1 MSLFDVSDY
10 DAPDV
15 PEAPEVEPEPV
26 EPEVVEAAELIAEA
40 APEPV
45 EVLGAEIV
53 GAEVL
58 DPDVIADVGG
68 AGAADAVV
76 VLSSMEPDEEML
88 REPSVDALWSGVIGQ
103 DEAVSLLRASTL
115 MPVHAYLF
123 AGPAG
128 VGKLVA
134 ARSFAAALLCPR
146 GGCGRCSVCVRAL
159 AEAYPD
165 LVVVERE
172 GASIT
177 VDQARE
183 IVRLAM
189 RSPIEGPRK
198 VLVLV
203 DFHLVTAA
211 APTLLKIIEE
221 PPPSTVFVVVAE
233 QITPEL
239 VTIASRCVVV
249 PFAALGR
256 LTITERLMAEGAS
269 APQAERAA
277 DLSGG
282 RLDRARLLVADPHLG
297 SRLEFWERIPSRL
310 DGTGAAVSVVVT
322 ETLALLDQAV
332 VGPLAA
338 RQEAEAAALEARLEA
353 VGARGATGSRKEL
366 AERHKRE
373 QKRVRDDEL
382 RFGLGV
388 LSRAYATAATAA
400 TSPSPNQF
408 AALQAVERIAAT
420 NTHLERNP
428 NLTLA
433 LQSLFLHLT

>member
-1 MSLFDVSDY
+1 VSLFDVSDY
-10 DAPDV
+10 DAPASPQV
-15 PEAPEVEPEPV
+15 EAEVEAEVEPNAELA
-26 EPEVVEAAELIAEA
+26 VVEITEVAP
-40 APEPV
+40 PEPMSA
-45 EVLGAEIV
+45 EEPLGAEIV

-58 DPDVIADVGG
+58 DAEVIADVGG
-68 AGAADAVV
+68 AGPAE
-76 VLSSMEPDEEML
+76 VLVPSAPEPDEEIL
-88 REPSVDALWSGVIGQ
+88 REPSVDALWTEIIGQ
-103 DEAVSLLRASTL
+103 DEAVRQLRA
-115 MPVHAYLF
+115 PVHAYLF

-159 AEAYPD
+159 AEAHPD

-189 RSPIEGPRK
+189 RSPTEGPRK

-249 PFAALGR
+249 PFAVLGR
-256 LTITERLMAEGAS
+256 RTIIDRLVHDGAPL
-269 APQAERAA
+269 AQAERAA
-277 DLSGG
+277 DLAGG
-282 RLDRARLLVADPHLG
+282 RLDRARLLVADPDLG
-297 SRLEFWERIPSRL
+297 SRLEFWERIPARL
-310 DGTGAAVSVVVT
+310 DGTGAAVSVIVA
-322 ETLALLDQAV
+322 ETIALLDHAA

-338 RQEAEAAALEARLEA
+338 RQEAEATALEARLEA
-353 VGARGATGSRKEL
+353 VGARGGSGARKEL

-382 RFGLGV
+382 RFGLGI
-388 LSRAYATAATAA
+388 LSRTYAMLAMT
-400 TSPSPNQF
+400 PSDV
-408 AALQAVERIAAT
+408 QARSLGAVDRIAQT
-420 NTHLERNP
+420 NVHLERNP
-428 NLTLA
+428 NLALA
-433 LQSLFLHLT
+433 LQSLLLHLS

>member
-10 DAPDV
+10 DAAEV
-15 PEAPEVEPEPV
+15 PAVEPEPPEPDATSPV
-26 EPEVVEAAELIAEA
+26 EVTVEDE
-40 APEPV
+40 PTPV

-53 GAEVL
+53 GSDAL
-58 DPDVIADVGG
+58 DPEVIADVGG
-68 AGAADAVV
+68 SGGADADV
-76 VLSSMEPDEEML
+76 VLAPMEPDEEIL
-88 REPSVDALWSGVIGQ
+88 REPSVDALWSDVIGQ
-103 DEAVSLLRASTL
+103 DDAVSLLRASTRA
-115 MPVHAYLF
+115 PVHAYLLV
-123 AGPAG
+123 GPAG

-189 RSPIEGPRK
+189 RSPVEGPRK

-221 PPPSTVFVVVAE
+221 PPPSTVFLVLAE

-256 LTITERLMAEGAS
+256 QTIVERLLVEGAS
-269 APQAERAA
+269 GPQAERAA
-277 DLSGG
+277 GLAGG
-282 RLDRARLLVADPHLG
+282 RLDRARLLVADPDLG

-310 DGTGAAVSVVVT
+310 DGTGAAVSVIVT
-322 ETLALLDQAV
+322 ETMALLDQAV
-332 VGPLAA
+332 SGPLAA
-338 RQEAEAAALEARLEA
+338 RQEAETAALEARLVE
-353 VGARGATGSRKEL
+353 VGARGGTGSRKEL

-388 LSRAYATAATAA
+388 LSRAYASAAAT
-400 TSPSPNQF
+400 TSPNQS
-408 AALQAVERIAAT
+408 AALQGVERIAAT
-420 NTHLERNP
+420 NNHLERNP